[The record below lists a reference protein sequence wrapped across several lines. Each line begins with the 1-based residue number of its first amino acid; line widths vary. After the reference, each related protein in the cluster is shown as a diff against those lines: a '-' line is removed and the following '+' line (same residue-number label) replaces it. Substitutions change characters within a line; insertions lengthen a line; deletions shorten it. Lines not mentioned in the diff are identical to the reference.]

1 MRWQGRQESENVEDR
16 RGAGGGRVM
25 AGGGMGLLV
34 MVLIVWALGGNPL
47 QFLAQVQQQQGAG
60 PAAGPDDGEAT
71 VGTPEEEE
79 LKKFVGVVVKDTEDV
94 WDELFRTQVTNHPEG
109 YVKPRVII
117 FSQMVRTGCGVAS
130 ADVGP
135 FYCPADQQVYLD
147 LKFFNELKQR
157 FNAPGDFAVAYV
169 VAHEVGHHVQNLLG
183 ISEKV
188 QEAQQR
194 AGKIEGNRISV
205 RLELQADFLA
215 GVWAHHAQKTK
226 QILEE
231 GDIEEALNA
240 ASAVGDNAIQKQV
253 TGHVTP
259 DAFTHGSS
267 EQRTYW
273 FKRGFETGDLSNM
286 DQLFDLPYD
295 KL

>member
-1 MRWQGRQESENVEDR
+1 MRWQGRRESENVEDR
-16 RGAGGGRVM
+16 RGSGGGRVM
-25 AGGGMGLLV
+25 AGGGMGILV
-34 MVLIVWALGGNPL
+34 VALIVWALGGNPL

-60 PAAGPDDGEAT
+60 PAAGPGDGEAH

-79 LKKFVGVVVKDTEDV
+79 LKKFVSVVVADTEDV
-94 WDELFRTQVTNHPEG
+94 WDDLFQTQLKQRYQQPKTV
-109 YVKPRVII
+109 I
-117 FSQMVRTGCGVAS
+117 FSEMVRTGCGVAS

-169 VAHEVGHHVQNLLG
+169 IAHEVGHHVQYLLG

-188 QEAQQR
+188 QAAQQQ

-215 GVWAHHAQKTK
+215 GVWAHHAQRTK
-226 QILEE
+226 QILES
-231 GDIEEALNA
+231 GDIEEAMNA

-253 TGHVTP
+253 TGHVVP

-273 FKRGFETGDLSNM
+273 FKRGFETGDLSIMNE
-286 DQLFDLPYD
+286 LFERDYD
-295 KL
+295 EL